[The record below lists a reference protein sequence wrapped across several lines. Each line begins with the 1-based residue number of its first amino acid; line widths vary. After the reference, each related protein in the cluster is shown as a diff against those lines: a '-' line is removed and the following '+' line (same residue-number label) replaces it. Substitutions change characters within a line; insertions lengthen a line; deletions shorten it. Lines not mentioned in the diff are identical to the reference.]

1 MRQLTEGQAMA
12 DKGPGGT
19 GSQDKPDLARG
30 IPAGDLPEGAMIE
43 GILGEDK
50 VLLLRRNGVVRAIG
64 ARCTH
69 LGAPLAK
76 GIITEGAAEGEV
88 RCPWHHA
95 RFSLETGEAVGAP
108 AFDPLPCYRAEER
121 DGRIVV
127 TGRREA
133 AAKRGAKAPG
143 KVVQAPGKVLIIG
156 AGAGGHACA
165 EMLAR
170 AGHGAAVTLVS
181 DDPDPPYDRTFCSK
195 QYLSG
200 KATRA
205 ATRLAPE
212 GFYGGDGPR
221 LLRDRVVS
229 LDVAA
234 KTAVTAG
241 GARLSYDALVIA
253 TGAAPRRPDLPG
265 FDRPNVHTLRTLAD
279 ADALIA
285 AAETARSVAVVG
297 ASFIGL
303 EVAAAMVA
311 RGKTVAVA
319 APDPVPLAK
328 VLGAAVG
335 RFVQGLH
342 EDKGVRFHLGRGVTG
357 FDGRALG
364 LDDGDRIE
372 ADLVVLGTGVSPR
385 TDLAAAAG
393 LTLAGED
400 EGGGIAVDRAL
411 ATSAPGIYA
420 VGDVAAYPDPR
431 SGRRLRVEHWVHA
444 QRQGQHVAR
453 VLMGEATAFA
463 ETPFFWSGHY
473 GTSLRVIGHA
483 GSPEDTR
490 VEGAVAE
497 GDFAVTYRED
507 GRDAALATCK
517 RDRESL
523 TVEAAWDREARAAG

>member
-1 MRQLTEGQAMA
+1 MT
-12 DKGPGGT
+12 DKN
-19 GSQDKPDLARG
+19 SDEKPDFARG

-43 GILGEDK
+43 GTLGEDK
-50 VLLLRRNGVVRAIG
+50 VLLLRRDGQVRAIG

-69 LGAPLAK
+69 LGAPMGK
-76 GIITEGAAEGEV
+76 GIVVEGEI

-121 DGRIVV
+121 DGRITV

-133 AAKRGAKAPG
+133 ASRPATKAPG
-143 KVVQAPGKVLIIG
+143 RVVIVGG
-156 AGAGGHACA
+156 GAGGHACA
-165 EMLAR
+165 EWLTR

-200 KATRA
+200 KAERGKTL
-205 ATRLAPE
+205 LAPE
-212 GFYGGDGPR
+212 SFYSGDGPR

-229 LDVAA
+229 LDLGAEEV
-234 KTAVTAG
+234 VTAG
-241 GARLSYDALVIA
+241 GERLAYDALVIA

-265 FDRPNVHTLRTLAD
+265 FERPNVHTLRSLSD

-285 AAETARSVAVVG
+285 AASGARRIAVVG

-311 RGKTVAVA
+311 REKTVTVV
-319 APDPVPLAK
+319 APDAVPLVS
-328 VLGAAVG
+328 VLGEAVG

-342 EDKGVRFHLGRGVTG
+342 EEKGVTFRLGREVAG
-357 FDGRALG
+357 FDGQALT
-364 LDDGDRIE
+364 LDDGSRIE
-372 ADLVVLGTGVSPR
+372 ADLVVLGTGVAPR
-385 TDLAAAAG
+385 TDLAEAAG
-393 LTLAGED
+393 LALAAKD
-400 EGGGIAVDRAL
+400 EGGGIAVDAYL
-411 ATSAPGIYA
+411 AASAPGIYA
-420 VGDVAAYPDPR
+420 IGDVASYPDPR
-431 SGRRLRVEHWVHA
+431 SGQRLRVEHWVHA

-453 VLMGEATAFA
+453 ALLAGGTSGEAAAFT

-473 GTSLRVIGHA
+473 GTSLRYVGHA
-483 GSPEDTR
+483 GSAEDVR
-490 VEGAVAE
+490 IEGEVDK

-517 RDRESL
+517 RDRRSL
-523 TVEAAWDREARAAG
+523 EAEAAWDREARTA

>member
-1 MRQLTEGQAMA
+1 MA
-12 DKGPGGT
+12 DKD
-19 GSQDKPDLARG
+19 SQDKPDFASG
-30 IPAGDLPEGAMIE
+30 IPSDDLPEGAMLE
-43 GILGEDK
+43 GTLGEDK
-50 VLLLRRNGVVRAIG
+50 VLLLRRDGQVRAIG

-76 GIITEGAAEGEV
+76 GIVADGEV

-121 DGRIVV
+121 DGRITV
-127 TGRREA
+127 TGRRKA
-133 AAKRGAKAPG
+133 AVRPATRNPG
-143 KVVQAPGKVLIIG
+143 KVVIIG
-156 AGAGGHACA
+156 GGAGGHACA
-165 EMLAR
+165 EWLAR
-170 AGHGAAVTLVS
+170 AGHGTAVTLVS

-200 KATRA
+200 KAKRET
-205 ATRLAPE
+205 TRLAPE

-229 LDVAA
+229 LDLDAQEIA
-234 KTAVTAG
+234 TAG
-241 GARLSYDALVIA
+241 GERLPYDALVIA
-253 TGAAPRRPDLPG
+253 TGAAPQRPDVPG
-265 FDRPNVHTLRTLAD
+265 FERPNVHTLRSLAD

-285 AAETARSVAVVG
+285 ATETARSVAVVG

-311 RGKTVAVA
+311 REKVVTVV
-319 APDPVPLAK
+319 APDAVPLAR
-328 VLGAAVG
+328 VLGEAVG

-342 EDKGVRFHLGRGVTG
+342 EDKGVTFRLGREATG
-357 FDGRALG
+357 FDGTALT
-364 LDDGDRIE
+364 LDDGSRIE

-385 TDLAAAAG
+385 TDLAEAAG
-393 LTLAGED
+393 LTLAQKD
-400 EGGGIAVDRAL
+400 EGGGIAVDATL
-411 ATSAPGIYA
+411 AASASGIYA
-420 VGDVAAYPDPR
+420 IGDVASYPDPR
-431 SGRRLRVEHWVHA
+431 SDRRLRVEHWVHA

-453 VLMGEATAFA
+453 ALLAGATLGEAAPFA

-473 GTSLRVIGHA
+473 GTSLRYVGHA
-483 GSPEDTR
+483 GSAEETQ
-490 VEGAVAE
+490 VEGDVSK

-517 RDRESL
+517 RDTRSL
-523 TVEAAWDREARAAG
+523 EVEDAWDREGRAAG

>member
-1 MRQLTEGQAMA
+1 MA
-12 DKGPGGT
+12 DTDKK
-19 GSQDKPDLARG
+19 DKPDLARG
-30 IPAGDLPEGAMIE
+30 IASGDLPEGAMIE
-43 GILGEDK
+43 GTLGGDT
-50 VLLLRRNGVVRAIG
+50 VLLLRRDGAVRAIG

-76 GIITEGAAEGEV
+76 GIVAEGEL

-108 AFDPLPCYRAEER
+108 AFDPLPCYRAEEH
-121 DGRIVV
+121 DGHITV

-133 AAKRGAKAPG
+133 AATPAARSPG
-143 KVVQAPGKVLIIG
+143 KVVIVGG
-156 AGAGGHACA
+156 GAGGHACA
-165 EMLAR
+165 EWLTR

-212 GFYGGDGPR
+212 SVHRGEGPR
-221 LLRDRVVS
+221 LLCDRAVS
-229 LDVAA
+229 VDLGAEEV
-234 KTAVTAG
+234 VTAG
-241 GARLSYDALVIA
+241 GERLPYDALVIA
-253 TGAAPRRPDLPG
+253 TGAAPLRPDVPG
-265 FDRPNVHTLRTLAD
+265 FDRPNVHTLRSLAD

-285 AAETARSVAVVG
+285 AAETARTVAVVG

-303 EVAAAMVA
+303 EVAAAMIARDKSVTVVA
-311 RGKTVAVA
+311 
-319 APDPVPLAK
+319 PEPVPLAN

-342 EDKGVRFHLGRGVTG
+342 ADKGVTFRLGRRVTG
-357 FDGRALG
+357 FDGTALT
-364 LDDGDRIE
+364 LDDDSRIE
-372 ADLVVLGTGVSPR
+372 ADLVVLGTGVAPR
-385 TDLAAAAG
+385 TDLAESAG
-393 LTLAGED
+393 LALADRD
-400 EGGGIAVDRAL
+400 EGGGIAVDGLLR
-411 ATSAPGIYA
+411 TSASGIYA

-453 VLMGEATAFA
+453 VLLGEAAAFA

-473 GTSLRVIGHA
+473 GTSLRYVGHA
-483 GSPEDTR
+483 GSAEDA
-490 VEGAVAE
+490 EVAGDVAK

-507 GRDAALATCK
+507 GREAALATCK
-517 RDRESL
+517 RDTQSL
-523 TVEAAWDREARAAG
+523 EVEAAWDREGRAGI

>member
-1 MRQLTEGQAMA
+1 MAEG
-12 DKGPGGT
+12 GGKT
-19 GSQDKPDLARG
+19 GTTDDKPDFARG

-43 GILGEDK
+43 GTLGEDK
-50 VLLLRRNGVVRAIG
+50 VLLLRRDGAVTAIG

-76 GIITEGAAEGEV
+76 GIVAEGEI

-108 AFDPLPCYRAEER
+108 AFAPLPCYRAEER
-121 DGRIVV
+121 DGRITV

-133 AAKRGAKAPG
+133 ADSSLGKSSLGKSPG
-143 KVVQAPGKVLIIG
+143 KVVIVGG
-156 AGAGGHACA
+156 GAGGHACA
-165 EMLAR
+165 EWLAR

-200 KATRA
+200 KAPREK
-205 ATRLAPE
+205 TRLAPE
-212 GFYGGDGPR
+212 SFYGGEGPR

-229 LDVAA
+229 LDLGAEEI
-234 KTAVTAG
+234 VTAG
-241 GARLSYDALVIA
+241 GERLAYDALVIA
-253 TGAAPRRPDLPG
+253 TGAAPQTPDLPG
-265 FDRPNVHTLRTLAD
+265 FDRPEVHTLRSLAD

-285 AAETARSVAVVG
+285 AAEKARSVAVVG

-303 EVAAAMVA
+303 EVAAAMIA
-311 RGKTVAVA
+311 REKRVTVV
-319 APDPVPLAK
+319 APDAVPLAK
-328 VLGAAVG
+328 VLGEAVG

-342 EDKGVRFHLGRGVTG
+342 EEKGVTFRLGRKVEG
-357 FDGRALG
+357 FDGTALA
-364 LDDGDRIE
+364 LDDGSRIE

-385 TDLAAAAG
+385 TDLAEAAG
-393 LTLAGED
+393 LALAEKD
-400 EGGGIAVDRAL
+400 AGGGIVVDATL
-411 ATSAPGIYA
+411 AASAPGIYA
-420 VGDVAAYPDPR
+420 IGDVASYPDPR
-431 SGRRLRVEHWVHA
+431 SGRPLRVEHWVHA

-453 VLMGEATAFA
+453 VLLGETAPFT

-473 GTSLRVIGHA
+473 GTSLRYVGHA
-483 GSPEDTR
+483 GSAEEPR
-490 VEGAVAE
+490 IEGEVGK

-517 RDRESL
+517 RDTRSL
-523 TVEAAWDREARAAG
+523 EVEAAWDREARAAV

>member
-1 MRQLTEGQAMA
+1 MAEGGE
-12 DKGPGGT
+12 KT
-19 GSQDKPDLARG
+19 GKTDDKPDFARG

-43 GILGEDK
+43 GTLGEDK
-50 VLLLRRNGVVRAIG
+50 VLLLRRDGAVTAIG

-76 GIITEGAAEGEV
+76 GIVAEGEI

-108 AFDPLPCYRAEER
+108 AFAPLPCYRAEER
-121 DGRIVV
+121 DGRITV

-133 AAKRGAKAPG
+133 ASRPEGAEPAKGSLG
-143 KVVQAPGKVLIIG
+143 KVVVIG
-156 AGAGGHACA
+156 GGAGGHACA
-165 EMLAR
+165 EWLAR

-200 KATRA
+200 KAPREKTM
-205 ATRLAPE
+205 LAPD
-212 GFYGGDGPR
+212 GFYGGEGPR

-229 LDVAA
+229 LDLGAEEI
-234 KTAVTAG
+234 VTAG
-241 GARLSYDALVIA
+241 GERLAYDALVIA
-253 TGAAPRRPDLPG
+253 TGAAPLKPDLPG
-265 FDRPNVHTLRTLAD
+265 FDRPEVHTLRSLKD

-285 AAETARSVAVVG
+285 AAEKARSVAVVG

-303 EVAAAMVA
+303 EVAAAMIA
-311 RGKTVAVA
+311 REKSVTVV
-319 APDPVPLAK
+319 APDAVPLAK
-328 VLGAAVG
+328 VLGEAVG

-342 EDKGVRFHLGRGVTG
+342 EEKGVTFRLGRKVEG
-357 FDGRALG
+357 FDGTALT
-364 LDDGDRIE
+364 LDDGSRIE

-385 TDLAAAAG
+385 VDLAAAAG
-393 LTLAGED
+393 LALAQKD
-400 EGGGIAVDRAL
+400 DGGGIAVDAHL

-420 VGDVAAYPDPR
+420 IGDVASYPDPR
-431 SGRRLRVEHWVHA
+431 SGRPLRVEHWVHA

-453 VLMGEATAFA
+453 TLLGETAPFT

-473 GTSLRVIGHA
+473 ATSLRYVGHA
-483 GSPEDTR
+483 GSAEEPR
-490 VEGAVAE
+490 IEGEVGK

-517 RDRESL
+517 RDTRSL
-523 TVEAAWDREARAAG
+523 EVEAAWDREARAAV